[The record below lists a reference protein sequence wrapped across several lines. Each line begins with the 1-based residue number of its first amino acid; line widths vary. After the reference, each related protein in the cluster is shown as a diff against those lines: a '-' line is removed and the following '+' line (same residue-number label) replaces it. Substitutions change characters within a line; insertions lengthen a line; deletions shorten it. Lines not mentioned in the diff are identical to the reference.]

1 MSSKMSAY
9 GTQPSRTGTADAPK
23 KKKKK
28 KKKMLNE
35 AQSQRLNDLQARTYM
50 DTLLMKHIGQSA
62 QREEYET
69 KITHEKLPEAVEK
82 YKTSLQQ
89 VNGNAE
95 LIDAFAE
102 TKKWLDNESWKD
114 ECIQVR
120 WMIAWHARSMHFGVS
135 SLVFFSTTH
144 RRSRYPPIVP
154 LSKWKERK
162 YREELYGEKETFDPN
177 TYDDEDEDEDE
188 DD

>member
-114 ECIQVR
+114 ECIQ
-120 WMIAWHARSMHFGVS
+120 
-135 SLVFFSTTH
+135 
-144 RRSRYPPIVP
+144 
-154 LSKWKERK
+154 WKERK